1 MKIEGYLFGFI
12 ALFLVPV
19 TAVYW
24 VLSDD
29 PTGTACLAF
38 SIGLAFMVGYYLLF
52 TARRMEARPED
63 RPDAEI
69 SEGSGEVGFFPPHS
83 WWPIAMAGA
92 FTVTCLGLIIGPFLV
107 LIGGLFLVIC
117 VMGFLFEY
125 YVGINR
131 SQAQTL
137 GALEAMGER
146 PTSVHKF
153 LGD

>member
-1 MKIEGYLFGFI
+1 MKIEGYLFAFY
-12 ALFLVPV
+12 AVFLIPV
-19 TAVYW
+19 TIVYW
-24 VLSDD
+24 ILSQD
-29 PTGTACLAF
+29 PTGTTCLAL
-38 SIGLAFMVGYYLLF
+38 SIALAFMVGYYLLF

-69 SEGSGEVGFFPPHS
+69 SEGSGEIGFFPPHS
-83 WWPIAMAGA
+83 WWPIALAA
-92 FTVTCLGLIIGPFLV
+92 SFTVVMVGLVIGPFLAM
-107 LIGGLFLVIC
+107 IGAGFLV
-117 VMGFLFEY
+117 VATLGFLFEY

-153 LGD
+153 LGE

>member
-1 MKIEGYLFGFI
+1 MKIEGYVFGFI
-12 ALFLVPV
+12 AVFLVPV
-19 TAVYW
+19 TLIYGW
-24 VLSDD
+24 LSGDW
-29 PTGTACLAF
+29 TGTTLLVL
-38 SIGLAFMVGYYLLF
+38 SIGLTFMIGYYLLF

-83 WWPIAMAGA
+83 WWPIAMAAGFA
-92 FTVTCLGLIIGPFLV
+92 IAMIGTVIGPFLA
-107 LIGGLFLVIC
+107 LMGGLLLAVST
-117 VMGFLFEY
+117 VGLLFEY

-131 SQAQTL
+131 SQGQTL
-137 GALEAMGER
+137 GALQAMGER

>member
-1 MKIEGYLFGFI
+1 MKVEGYVFAFI
-12 ALFLVPV
+12 AVFLVPV

-24 VLSDD
+24 ILSQD
-29 PTGTACLAF
+29 PTGTTCLAL
-38 SIGLAFMVGYYLLF
+38 SIGLTFMIGYYLLF

-69 SEGSGEVGFFPPHS
+69 SEGSGEVGFFAPHS
-83 WWPIAMAGA
+83 WWPIALAGA
-92 FTVTCLGLIIGPFLV
+92 FSVVMVGLIIGPFLV
-107 LIGGLFLVIC
+107 LIGTLFLV
-117 VMGFLFEY
+117 VSLLGMLFEY

-131 SQAQTL
+131 SQGQTL
-137 GALEAMGER
+137 GALKAQGDR

>member
-1 MKIEGYLFGFI
+1 MKVEGYVFAFI
-12 ALFLVPV
+12 AVFLVPV

-24 VLSDD
+24 ILSQD
-29 PTGTACLAF
+29 PTGTTCLAL
-38 SIGLAFMVGYYLLF
+38 SIGLTFMIGYYLLF

-83 WWPIAMAGA
+83 WWPIAMAAGFA
-92 FTVTCLGLIIGPFLV
+92 VTMVGLVIGPFLA
-107 LIGGLFLVIC
+107 LIGGIALATATVGL
-117 VMGFLFEY
+117 LFEY

-131 SQAQTL
+131 TQGQTL
-137 GALEAMGER
+137 GALQAMGER